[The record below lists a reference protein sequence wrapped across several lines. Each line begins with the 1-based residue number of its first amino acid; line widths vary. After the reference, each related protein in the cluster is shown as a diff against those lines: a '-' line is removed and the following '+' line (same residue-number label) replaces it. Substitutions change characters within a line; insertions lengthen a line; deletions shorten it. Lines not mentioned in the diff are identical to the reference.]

1 MTARGPRHGSVP
13 DRDVRVPKELPPA
26 EGAPIQ
32 PWHEEPTGVHTDAQ
46 VFRAVK
52 ALGEEL
58 QANKLEAARAHGAL
72 KQEVAELGKTVDARL
87 TKQDTV
93 LASQNVTLSRMAGQ
107 LDVLVPS
114 YRSRPSSTETKA
126 IVDKALETS
135 GLKFRRE
142 IVLKLVGGAVALVTS
157 GAFLGWWLS

>member
-1 MTARGPRHGSVP
+1 MTR
-13 DRDVRVPKELPPA
+13 DRDVRVPKELAPV
-26 EGAPIQ
+26 EGAPLQ

-52 ALGEEL
+52 ALGEEM

-72 KQEVAELGKTVDARL
+72 KTEISEFKTAVDARL

-107 LDVLVPS
+107 LDVLVPR
-114 YRSRPSSTETKA
+114 YRARPSSSETKA
-126 IVDKALETS
+126 IVDKAIETS
-135 GLKFRRE
+135 TTKFRRDV
-142 IVLKLVGGAVALVTS
+142 ILKLVGGVVALVTS

>member
-1 MTARGPRHGSVP
+1 MSVVTR
-13 DRDVRVPKELPPA
+13 DRDVRVPKELAPA
-26 EGAPIQ
+26 EGAPLQ

-52 ALGEEL
+52 ALGEEM

-72 KQEVAELGKTVDARL
+72 KTEISEFKAVVDARL

-107 LDVLVPS
+107 LDVLVPR
-114 YRSRPSSTETKA
+114 YRARPSSSETKA
-126 IVDKALETS
+126 IVDKAIETS
-135 GLKFRRE
+135 TTKFRRDV
-142 IVLKLVGGAVALVTS
+142 ILKVVGGLFSAGVLGALVHWMAS
-157 GAFLGWWLS
+157 